1 MQYSIFGLDDGPG
14 GVLQVF
20 VADGERCDE
29 RDVEDL
35 EFPGEGVRLEG
46 LSIRLLVA
54 LMNRRCLDKHVVN
67 DWQGSIIGKITEI
80 ERFADCIR

>member
-14 GVLQVF
+14 EDF

-29 RDVEDL
+29 CDVVDL

-46 LSIRLLVA
+46 LSIGLLVA

-67 DWQGSIIGKITEI
+67 DW
-80 ERFADCIR
+80 